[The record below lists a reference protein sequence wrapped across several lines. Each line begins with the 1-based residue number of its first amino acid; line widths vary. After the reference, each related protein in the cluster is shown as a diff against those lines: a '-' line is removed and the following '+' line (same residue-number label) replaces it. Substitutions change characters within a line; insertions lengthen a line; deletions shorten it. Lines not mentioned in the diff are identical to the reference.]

1 MEPCRNNGGG
11 GGGSCNLLSPA
22 TAQLLERGESPLSPF
37 QGRSEWLDG
46 QPGPASLF
54 LVHDPLFGP
63 HLELR
68 EHSSLPGTTGALA

>member
-1 MEPCRNNGGG
+1 M
-11 GGGSCNLLSPA
+11 LSQAP
-22 TAQLLERGESPLSPF
+22 AQLFERGESPLSPF

-46 QPGPASLF
+46 QPGPESLF